1 MEQNKKAKI
10 YTKQGDNKETRT
22 VAGKVLK
29 SDLVIF
35 VEGAVD
41 ELQTSIM
48 LARSFFNEVKYRDY
62 LEKITRLLF
71 TLSYSIVSEK
81 DLIEKEDILDLEK
94 EIDLL
99 DSKLPP
105 LNDFILPGFSK
116 AAALVHNART
126 TTRKTERLV
135 VKYALEHKVDPKI
148 LQYLNRLSDY
158 FFVLGRYVD
167 LGENNGWGNICNC

>member
-48 LARSFFNEVKYRDY
+48 LARSFLNEVKYRDY

-105 LNDFILPGFSK
+105 LNDFILQGFLK
-116 AAALVHNART
+116 LP
-126 TTRKTERLV
+126 L
-135 VKYALEHKVDPKI
+135 
-148 LQYLNRLSDY
+148 
-158 FFVLGRYVD
+158 
-167 LGENNGWGNICNC
+167 

>member
-22 VAGKVLK
+22 VNGKVLK

-48 LARSFFNEVKYRDY
+48 LARSFLKEEKYRDY
-62 LEKITRLLF
+62 LEQITRLLF

-81 DLIEKEDILDLEK
+81 ALIEDEDILELEK

-116 AAALVHNART
+116 AAAFVHNARA

-135 VKYALEHKVDPKI
+135 VKYALEHKVDSNVLK
-148 LQYLNRLSDY
+148 YLNRLSDY

-167 LGENNGWGNICNC
+167 LGENNGWINSSDC

>member
-22 VAGKVLK
+22 VNGKVLK

-48 LARSFFNEVKYRDY
+48 LARSFLKEEKYRDY
-62 LEKITRLLF
+62 LEQITRLLF

-81 DLIEKEDILDLEK
+81 ALIEIGRA
-94 EIDLL
+94 
-99 DSKLPP
+99 SC
-105 LNDFILPGFSK
+105 
-116 AAALVHNART
+116 R
-126 TTRKTERLV
+126 ERV
-135 VKYALEHKVDPKI
+135 
-148 LQYLNRLSDY
+148 
-158 FFVLGRYVD
+158 
-167 LGENNGWGNICNC
+167 